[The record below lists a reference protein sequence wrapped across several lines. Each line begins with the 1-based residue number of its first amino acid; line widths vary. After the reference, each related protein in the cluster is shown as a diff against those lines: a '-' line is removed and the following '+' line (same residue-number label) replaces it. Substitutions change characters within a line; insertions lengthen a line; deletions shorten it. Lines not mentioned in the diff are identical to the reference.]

1 MKHQLH
7 IPSRPEQKQSEGP
20 NNRDLLR
27 EYKIFANLCLKL
39 YCTATQQLYCL
50 FLSVDSSVVSST
62 CFQYVQSCEKCTNVY
77 FEHLSIIVP
86 ICICKY
92 KTGFKTAYSYI
103 MCVMLAMKYCIV
115 CVLFIFRIVAIV
127 EFAFNYPSIT
137 QETGAIAAT
146 AHNS

>member
-1 MKHQLH
+1 MCFQLG
-7 IPSRPEQKQSEGP
+7 EGP
-20 NNRDLLR
+20 NNRGLLR

-39 YCTATQQLYCL
+39 NTQQLYCL

-92 KTGFKTAYSYI
+92 KTVFKTAYSYI
-103 MCVMLAMKYCIV
+103 MCVKIMLAMKYCIV
-115 CVLFIFRIVAIV
+115 CYLFS
-127 EFAFNYPSIT
+127 E
-137 QETGAIAAT
+137 
-146 AHNS
+146 